1 MRLLFNEDCSKFE
14 QEAHKESSTV
24 EDKPTQMENEK
35 LNNSRHKSN
44 YFLITAHGHP
54 GNAAIK
60 LKRDLENA
68 RKLLKRLQ
76 TVVIYQSMSICI
88 ENVST
93 QN

>member
-1 MRLLFNEDCSKFE
+1 MRLLFNEDWSKFE
-14 QEAHKESSTV
+14 QEAHKESSKV

-68 RKLLKRLQ
+68 RRLQ